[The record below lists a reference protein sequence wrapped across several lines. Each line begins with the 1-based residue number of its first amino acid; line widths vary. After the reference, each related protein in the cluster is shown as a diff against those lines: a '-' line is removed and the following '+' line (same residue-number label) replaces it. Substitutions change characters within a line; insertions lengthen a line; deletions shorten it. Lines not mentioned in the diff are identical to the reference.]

1 MLHACLGTHISD
13 NVAVQGEDGDAPDD
27 ASEAS
32 SHMSS
37 RASSAR
43 SSKSGR
49 SSRSSRTNK
58 TRSSTRVPKEGDP
71 WEGEYLETT
80 RVALIPT
87 QAIEGTCP
95 FAKKC
100 SLIASLRLVLCFACL
115 TFPRQKIGRGSQ
127 RHWFSSESSS
137 PPRNLRQPLDS
148 CVSL

>member
-1 MLHACLGTHISD
+1 MLALAHISD
-13 NVAVQGEDGDAPDD
+13 DTIVQGEDGDAPDD

-95 FAKKC
+95 FAKSAHSSQAC
-100 SLIASLRLVLCFACL
+100 SWWCVVVVCFACL
-115 TFPRQKIGRGSQ
+115 TTFPQQKIGRGSQ
-127 RHWFSSESSS
+127 RH
-137 PPRNLRQPLDS
+137 
-148 CVSL
+148 